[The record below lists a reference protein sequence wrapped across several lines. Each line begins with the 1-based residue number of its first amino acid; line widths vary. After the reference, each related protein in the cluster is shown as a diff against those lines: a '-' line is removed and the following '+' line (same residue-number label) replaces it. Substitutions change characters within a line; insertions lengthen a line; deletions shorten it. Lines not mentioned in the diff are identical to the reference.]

1 MKCNWTK
8 SLLISLCFLPI
19 TFWTL
24 KRLSWKNKINKTR
37 SSSHRVSSLMSF
49 IFCQV
54 KLKVIK
60 TVTPI
65 HTDCFI
71 SLQATKRECW
81 EGGEMLNRA
90 ESRGYVLCIH
100 HHEQPCSHH
109 TQSFESLFIWHLSR
123 LVQLFVYFWGYFS
136 VWLLHLSGKN
146 LSTVKNK
153 SYYLT
158 VVVTSS
164 LLMLL

>member
-24 KRLSWKNKINKTR
+24 KRLSWKNKINKTS

-49 IFCQV
+49 TFCQV

-65 HTDCFI
+65 HTDSVSFPCRPQ
-71 SLQATKRECW
+71 SANAEKVVKCW
-81 EGGEMLNRA
+81 IELRA
-90 ESRGYVLCIH
+90 EGMFCAF
-100 HHEQPCSHH
+100 HEQPCSHH